1 MESELTIPP
10 ALQLVLPAL
19 IQDHPNSA
27 PSLHKSAEPSVQDGI
42 QRAIATNASG
52 PERLWF
58 SPQACSGCGQCLVTC
73 PKRAL
78 SRAPGAI
85 RINHFACNL
94 CLECIEIC
102 PRAALGLSDRI

>member
-1 MESELTIPP
+1 MESELTIAPPLQLIRP
-10 ALQLVLPAL
+10 ALL
-19 IQDHPNSA
+19 QDHPNFA
-27 PSLHKSAEPSVQDGI
+27 PSLHKPAEPSVQAGI
-42 QRAIATNASG
+42 QSVIATNASG
-52 PERLWF
+52 PGRLWF
-58 SPQACSGCGQCLVTC
+58 SPQACSGCGACLVTC